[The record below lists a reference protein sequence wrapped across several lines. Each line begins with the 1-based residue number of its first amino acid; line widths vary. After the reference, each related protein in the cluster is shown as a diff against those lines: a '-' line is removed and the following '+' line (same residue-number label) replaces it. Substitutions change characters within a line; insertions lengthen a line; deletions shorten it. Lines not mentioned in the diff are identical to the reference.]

1 MTEFGTDFDGVTD
14 ITPELAALTTEQ
26 EQGKAYL
33 QAVARRIID
42 GPGSLYS
49 RTWGLGIARFIGG
62 STPLPVIASMVQA
75 EAEKDERTLSA
86 RFDGAIDGDRLT
98 GRLRLETYTGPFELT
113 FAVSAVSASVISD
126 VFGEL

>member
-1 MTEFGTDFDGVTD
+1 MTEFGSDFDGVTD
-14 ITPELAALTTEQ
+14 ITPELSTLTTEQ
-26 EQGKAYL
+26 EQSKAYL
-33 QAVARRIID
+33 QAIARRIID

-62 STPLPVIASMVQA
+62 ATPVSVVASLVQA

-86 RFDGAIDGDRLT
+86 RFEGTIDGDRLT

-113 FAVSAVSASVISD
+113 FDVSAASASVISD
-126 VFGEL
+126 AFGEL